1 MHNLKHIVQWV
12 NKRVC
17 LCSQQPNQDIGYFHH
32 PKENVSHSCQFPFPL
47 CSTTALI
54 SFTTDE
60 FYLFLNFINLESFSV
75 YFFVS
80 AFFVQHIFQI
90 HPHCCMY
97 QYLINNVLNT
107 DRYSTLYIHMH
118 SQRHTHTYLVY
129 LSTCSWTFRLFPCFD
144 CYEASINTPVQ
155 VCLWTYIFISL
166 WSGIIRTYGRCVNFI
181 RNGLFSKVVVIF
193 YTSFTSVW
201 QFQSL
206 YILTNIWC
214 SHSFLILAM
223 LVVKWSS
230 ITWFKLHF
238 LMSNDVEHLFLC
250 AYWPFVYLFLCSVC
264 SRPLII

>member
-1 MHNLKHIVQWV
+1 MFNHCFDFFHNRWV
-12 NKRVC
+12 LSVLELHKPGIIQCVLFCIC
-17 LCSQQPNQDIGYFHH
+17 LF
-32 PKENVSHSCQFPFPL
+32 
-47 CSTTALI
+47 CSTYFSDSPTLLHVSI
-54 SFTTDE
+54 
-60 FYLFLNFINLESFSV
+60 LNNF
-75 YFFVS
+75 
-80 AFFVQHIFQI
+80 
-90 HPHCCMY
+90 
-97 QYLINNVLNT
+97 LNT

-166 WSGIIRTYGRCVNFI
+166 WSGITRTYGRCVNFI

-250 AYWPFVYLFLCSVC
+250 AYWPFVYLFLCNVC